1 MQEKIAGANATGN
14 KDHVIGVGLKAF
26 VAPKRMGGQTLQ
38 TDVMALS
45 VEKQC
50 TNVL

>member
-1 MQEKIAGANATGN
+1 MKEKIAGANATGD
-14 KDHVIGVGLKAF
+14 KDYVFGVDLKAF
-26 VAPKRMGGQTLQ
+26 VAQKRMGGQTLQ

-45 VEKQC
+45 VEQQC